1 MARCKNCGAPLLIG
15 SSICGYCK
23 SSIDIDLSGRHYYT
37 THLPEK
43 KRPCPNCKIDMEILD
58 VTRDQ
63 KPFYLERCPKC
74 LGLFFDIGEL
84 DLFLKEYS
92 NGVRSMNHSHLSAL
106 RSIAGE
112 AMGNAT
118 FYKPCPVCGKLMNQ
132 QNYGQ
137 VSGVVID
144 RCSDHG
150 VFLEAGELQKLAMW
164 IKAGGHLQEVPEH
177 KPYKREVEQET
188 DDYSFLKNEFKKDSL
203 FDSIV
208 DSVFEFLK

>member
-15 SSICGYCK
+15 SSTCAYCK
-23 SSIDIDLSGRHYYT
+23 SSVDIDLSGRHYYT
-37 THLPEK
+37 SNLPKK
-43 KRPCPNCKIDMEILD
+43 KRPCPNCKIEMD
-58 VTRDQ
+58 VLNITRDE

-106 RSIAGE
+106 RSIAGK
-112 AMGNAT
+112 AMENTT
-118 FYKPCPVCGKLMNQ
+118 FYRPCPICGKLMNH

-144 RCSDHG
+144 RCRDHG
-150 VFLEAGELQKLAMW
+150 VFLDAGELQKLAMW
-164 IKAGGHLQEVPEH
+164 IKAGGHLQEVPEY
-177 KPYKREVEQET
+177 KPYKRE
-188 DDYSFLKNEFKKDSL
+188 DDKKEDDFSFLKKEFKKENL
-203 FDSIV
+203 FGSILDSI
-208 DSVFEFLK
+208 FEFLK

>member
-15 SSICGYCK
+15 SSTCAYCK
-23 SSIDIDLSGRHYYT
+23 SSVDIDLSGRHYYT
-37 THLPEK
+37 SNLPKK
-43 KRPCPNCKIDMEILD
+43 KRPCPNCKIEMD
-58 VTRDQ
+58 VLNITRDE

-106 RSIAGE
+106 RSIAGK
-112 AMGNAT
+112 AMENAT

-144 RCSDHG
+144 RS
-150 VFLEAGELQKLAMW
+150 FAGSLISRKQGM
-164 IKAGGHLQEVPEH
+164 V
-177 KPYKREVEQET
+177 YK
-188 DDYSFLKNEFKKDSL
+188 K
-203 FDSIV
+203 
-208 DSVFEFLK
+208 